1 MGTELKCP
9 YYKAQTCFPPRYLL
23 QCLAE
28 IEVLNVESLIYLSWT
43 SEESVVFQ
51 VQRDTN
57 LFQRAMKYTVMLYD
71 GEHTKKPTK
80 LPSDLQEFK
89 TDLFQKCQSVK
100 LVGTFQLLIVDNR
113 CPDAFAYKTISVEA
127 LQALC
132 MRILSMKVAKTS
144 SV

>member
-57 LFQRAMKYTVMLYD
+57 LFQRAMKYIVMLYD

-80 LPSDLQEFK
+80 LPPDLQEFK

-100 LVGTFQLLIVDNR
+100 LVGTFQSLIVDNR
-113 CPDAFAYKTISVEA
+113 CPDTFAYKTINVEA
-127 LQALC
+127 LQELC